1 MIFEKPIICVPIIE
15 KNSESVLQSAKKAI
29 ALGADMLE
37 FRIDAL
43 EEPDA
48 DEVQKLIV
56 DINHP
61 VIATNRT
68 RNEGGFFNG
77 TEDERT
83 SILIKAAKYADI
95 VDIELQTDEKL
106 RGEVI
111 KASKF
116 TIVSYHDFKKTPSFE
131 ELLDVVKKEKKIG
144 DIAKFAVMP
153 NSTKDTL
160 TVLKVLSEV
169 QNTIGIAMGD
179 IGKYTR
185 VVAPIFGSPITFA
198 SVGNGS
204 APGQLDI
211 KTTKDILMKLTVID

>member
-1 MIFEKPIICVPIIE
+1 MFEKPMVCAPIVE
-15 KNSESVLQSAKKAI
+15 KDSKLVLQSAKKAI
-29 ALGADMLE
+29 ALGADILE

-43 EEPDA
+43 EDSYH
-48 DEVQKLIV
+48 DEIQQLII
-56 DINHP
+56 DINYP
-61 VIATNRT
+61 IIATNRIQ
-68 RNEGGFFNG
+68 NEGGFFNG
-77 TEDERT
+77 SEEERT

-95 VDIELQTDEKL
+95 VDIELQTDEYM
-106 RGEVI
+106 RGKVI
-111 KASKF
+111 KASKS
-116 TIVSYHDFKKTPSFE
+116 TIISYHDFKKTPSFE
-131 ELLDVVKKEKKIG
+131 ELLNVVKREKEIG

-153 NSTKDTL
+153 NNNKDTL

-198 SVGNGS
+198 SIDKES

-211 KTTKDILMKLTVID
+211 NTTKDILRKLTVID

>member
-1 MIFEKPIICVPIIE
+1 MMFEKPMICSPIVE
-15 KNSESVLQSAKKAI
+15 KDYKLVLQSAKKAV
-29 ALGADMLE
+29 ALGADILE

-43 EEPDA
+43 EDPHP
-48 DEVQKLIV
+48 DEVQQIIS
-56 DINHP
+56 DIDYP
-61 VIATNRT
+61 MIATNRIQS
-68 RNEGGFFNG
+68 EGGFFSG
-77 TEDERT
+77 SEDERT

-95 VDIELQTDEKL
+95 IDIELQTDEKL

-111 KASKF
+111 KASKS
-116 TIVSYHDFKKTPSFE
+116 TIISYHNFKNTPPFE
-131 ELLDVVKKEKKIG
+131 ELLNVVKKEKEIG

-153 NSTKDTL
+153 NNNKDTL

-185 VVAPIFGSPITFA
+185 VIAPIFGSPITFA
-198 SVGNGS
+198 SIGNES

-211 KTTKDILMKLTVID
+211 ETTKNILQKLTVID